1 MNYCYLKTLK
11 IQKLWDSSPAHL
23 WQMIYISHSVLIG
36 PTAACSLRATPRIVP
51 ISKTDSGKSRWEWP
65 GENEGNLRLHAH
77 LGMVAR
83 DGERNSKM
91 GREEQ
96 EHIKSRVGGNSVV
109 CEAVCISPSPRS
121 EILDILLCAWLRASL
136 CYLPQSRLVT
146 HRAVCVVVRSMAR
159 TSGMV
164 REDGMCLRL
173 HRE

>member
-1 MNYCYLKTLK
+1 
-11 IQKLWDSSPAHL
+11 
-23 WQMIYISHSVLIG
+23 MIYISHSVLIG
-36 PTAACSLRATPRIVP
+36 PTAACSLRAPPRIVP

-121 EILDILLCAWLRASL
+121 EILDILLCA
-136 CYLPQSRLVT
+136 
-146 HRAVCVVVRSMAR
+146 
-159 TSGMV
+159 
-164 REDGMCLRL
+164 
-173 HRE
+173 